1 MKDLTKGH
9 PGKLIIL
16 FALPLLIGSVFQLFY
31 NLVDTRIIG
40 ETLGTEALAAVG
52 ATSTMNNLIIGFLI
66 GLTNG
71 FAILTAR
78 DFGAKDEEGMRKNIA
93 GTLLLGS
100 MVAMIL
106 TVVSVAFLPQIL
118 RLLNMPE
125 QLMDE
130 GISYIRII
138 LLGMI
143 CAMLYNVCASTLRA
157 VGDTVS
163 PLIFLI
169 ISTVCNIGLDYLF
182 ILGFK
187 WGVSGAAL
195 ATVIAQLGSAIMCFI
210 YMRRR
215 YPHLRLKL
223 SDFRLSTDHIM
234 QLLTTGLS
242 MGLMQSLVSL
252 GTVALQGAINTFG
265 TYTIVAHSAA
275 RRVTELFML
284 PFSAFGMTM
293 ATYCGQNRGAGRLDR
308 VCEGLRKAILMVWG
322 WCLLVLVAS
331 YTISPYLIKLI
342 TATTIEEIIDTAVL
356 YLKIDT
362 LLYAV
367 PALISILRNA
377 LQGLGDKVT
386 PIFSS
391 FIELL
396 GKVLVVVFLTPK
408 LKYMGIILAEP
419 IVWVLMVIPLII
431 RMRSLL
437 KAVPVSSRAAVD

>member
-16 FALPLLIGSVFQLFY
+16 FALPLFVGSVFQLFY

-93 GTLLLGS
+93 GTVLLGS
-100 MVAMIL
+100 IIAILL
-106 TVVSVAFLPQIL
+106 TVISVTFLPQIL

-125 QLMDE
+125 ELMAQ

-157 VGDTVS
+157 IGDTVS

-195 ATVIAQLGSAIMCFI
+195 ATVVAQLGSAVMCFI

-215 YPHLRLKL
+215 YPHLRLKG
-223 SDFRLSTDHIM
+223 SDWHLTADHIL

-308 VCEGLRKAILMVWG
+308 VREGLHKAILMVWG

-331 YTISPYLIKLI
+331 YTISPYLIQVI
-342 TATTIEEIIDTAVL
+342 TATNIKEIIDTAVL

-391 FIELL
+391 FIELI
-396 GKVLVVVFLTPK
+396 GKVLVVLFLTPK
-408 LKYMGIILAEP
+408 LAYMGIILAEP

-431 RMRSLL
+431 KMRSLL
-437 KAVPVSSRAAVD
+437 KELPVSSRV